1 VRLWLILSLV
11 KRAFGGVPDTVLRPI
26 REILRKQNGAFPLDE
41 VKDKFKGTNKSL
53 QVTEDDIENLLLSRY
68 GQGYTFSTLS
78 LLYPTL
84 DYRNKFHI
92 DHIHARSLIT
102 RAKLAKRG
110 IPAGDL
116 DFYMESVDGLPN
128 LQLLEGIPNQEK
140 SDSEFE
146 GWLKKTC
153 AGKTARADFC
163 AKHFIPDSDL
173 SLENFQ
179 EFFKDRKTLLKEKLA
194 EILQVKLQPTQLKL

>member
-1 VRLWLILSLV
+1 MR
-11 KRAFGGVPDTVLRPI
+11 R
-26 REILRKQNGAFPLDE
+26 QNGSFPVDE
-41 VKDKFKGTNKSL
+41 IKDKFKGTTKSL

-92 DHIHARSLIT
+92 DHIFARSLFT
-102 RAKLAKRG
+102 RSKLTKRG
-110 IPAGDL
+110 IPEGDL
-116 DFYMESVDGLPN
+116 DFYMDSVDGLPN

-146 GWLKKTC
+146 NWMKKTC
-153 AGKTARADFC
+153 AGKPARTDFC
-163 AKHFIPDSDL
+163 AKHFIPGCEL
-173 SLENFQ
+173 SLENFR
-179 EFFKDRKTLLKEKLA
+179 EFYADRKLLLKQKLA
-194 EILQVKLQPTQLKL
+194 DILQVKL

>member
-1 VRLWLILSLV
+1 
-11 KRAFGGVPDTVLRPI
+11 
-26 REILRKQNGAFPLDE
+26 
-41 VKDKFKGTNKSL
+41 
-53 QVTEDDIENLLLSRY
+53 
-68 GQGYTFSTLS
+68 
-78 LLYPTL
+78 
-84 DYRNKFHI
+84 
-92 DHIHARSLIT
+92 
-102 RAKLAKRG
+102 
-110 IPAGDL
+110 
-116 DFYMESVDGLPN
+116 MESVDGLPN